1 MCQLWALHVV
11 IKRHF
16 LYLYSYYKILV
27 DNNLK
32 IDETLKLNVTVSCQ
46 KKVRAY
52 KRFLIHTPPNVLTLQ
67 LKRYVSG
74 AAGYKLNRHLN
85 FSMQLDLRPFMTE
98 VNDSSVIVQALCCSG
113 SLWHDDNQWPL
124 LLLCVGT
131 IWALVQAERCDGVFL
146 LLFRIEKLYDVA
158 SENCFLSSTT
168 CFVLS

>member
-1 MCQLWALHVV
+1 M
-11 IKRHF
+11 
-16 LYLYSYYKILV
+16 V

-98 VNDSSVIVQALCCSG
+98 VNDSSVMYKLYAVLVHYGMTTTSGHYYCCVLAPSG
-113 SLWHDDNQWPL
+113 RWFKLNDATV
-124 LLLCVGT
+124 C
-131 IWALVQAERCDGVFL
+131 FF

-158 SENCFLSSTT
+158 SENCF
-168 CFVLS
+168 